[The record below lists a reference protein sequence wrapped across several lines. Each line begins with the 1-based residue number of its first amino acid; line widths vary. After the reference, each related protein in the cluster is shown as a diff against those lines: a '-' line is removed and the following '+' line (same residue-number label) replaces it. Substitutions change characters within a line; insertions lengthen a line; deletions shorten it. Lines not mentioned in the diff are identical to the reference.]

1 MNRRGEGDG
10 EIMRVYYTEDGHIN
24 KSSVVGLNTVLFRNS
39 IVTVAGASEDRARA
53 VDRSREFSTL
63 KVC

>member
-1 MNRRGEGDG
+1 
-10 EIMRVYYTEDGHIN
+10 MRVYYTEEGHIN

>member
-1 MNRRGEGDG
+1 MNRRGEGGG
-10 EIMRVYYTEDGHIN
+10 ETMRVYYTEEGHIN

>member
-1 MNRRGEGDG
+1 MNRRGEGGG
-10 EIMRVYYTEDGHIN
+10 EIMRVYYTEEGHIN